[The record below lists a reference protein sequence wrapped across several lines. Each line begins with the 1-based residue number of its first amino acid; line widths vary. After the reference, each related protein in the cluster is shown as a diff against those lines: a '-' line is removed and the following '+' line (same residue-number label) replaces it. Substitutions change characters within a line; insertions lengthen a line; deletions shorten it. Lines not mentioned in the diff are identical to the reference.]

1 MGEEPER
8 AEPVVEADPDDA
20 RFLDDRGHVS
30 LVRAAADKPSP
41 VDEHIDRQL
50 GVGGD
55 VRRPPHIDEE
65 AIFRFRSR
73 AVRAFR
79 GGAIGT
85 EGFRLPG
92 VIPALRRLRWAP
104 ALVADRRRAI
114 GNSEESVDCA
124 VVHAADRTRFCPH
137 HKPVPILRQ
146 GGFSSETDCARHNS
160 QAQCAHNSPPDA
172 ASEERLWPVMATI
185 SSCRFYS
192 VEWTLARRTG
202 PS

>member
-8 AEPVVEADPDDA
+8 AEPVVEADPNDA
-20 RFLDDRGHVS
+20 RFLDDLGHVG
-30 LVRAAADKPSP
+30 LVRAAVDKSSP

-55 VRRPPHIDEE
+55 VRRPPHVDEE

-79 GGAIGT
+79 GGAIGA
-85 EGFRLPG
+85 ERFRLPD
-92 VIPALRRLRWAP
+92 VVPAFRRLRWAP
-104 ALVADRRRAI
+104 AFVADRGRAI

-124 VVHAADRTRFCPH
+124 VVHAADRTRLRPH
-137 HKPVPILRQ
+137 HKRAPILRQ
-146 GGFSSETDCARHNS
+146 GGFSSETDCASRNS

-172 ASEERLWPVMATI
+172 ASKNTTMVGNGECLKLPV
-185 SSCRFYS
+185 
-192 VEWTLARRTG
+192 L
-202 PS
+202 